1 MCCNNGTIVLP
12 PVTAP
17 NQMIDI
23 FSDQTVEGCHF
34 RQNIRS
40 YNHVFS
46 FTSIGV
52 HVDENLATR
61 TRGVY
66 TFRAQGSIYH
76 KIRSLLPNSS
86 DRLRYLQLYVYDI
99 DHENENRMSKNR
111 ELHLDL
117 LDKIKNILNAHNPFV
132 HTFRQLAQ
140 RPDIHECRL
149 QIKEQ
154 PRNRPQY
161 NLPTA
166 PEVAVVLVGAEEAGN
181 LRPRDIIVQSTS
193 GQLLNIPDI
202 TGYYDPLQY
211 PLLLPYGSYGWDANS
226 RSNVGRRTIL
236 PSSFVGSPRDMY
248 QRYQDA
254 MALVQ
259 KYGKPDLFLTM
270 TCNPNWPEIKAE
282 LLLGQSP
289 HDRPDLLTRVFHSK
303 FDEMKT
309 DILTKHVL
317 GKVLAYAYVIEYQ
330 KRGLPHAHM
339 VIILDEN
346 DKLRTPDD
354 YDNIFIAEIPD
365 KRLEPR
371 LYSAVLKHMI
381 HGPCGMYNERSPCMT
396 NGRCKRRFP
405 KSFSPITTL
414 GNDSYHVYRRREGES
429 VPLESNPSILVDNSW
444 VIPYNPWL
452 LLEYDCHIN
461 LEICSSVTS
470 VKYLYK
476 YVYKGPDRVALEV
489 RQGPNYDEVQQF
501 IDGRWQVW
509 FYTFQ
514 DITNVLGDEYYSRT
528 MLTQFFQLNVDD
540 ETANRYLYREIP
552 QHYRWCNSTKIW
564 QLRLNR
570 QRVIGRIY
578 TVSPS
583 EGERFYL
590 RILLSHIRGP
600 KSFDHLLMVNGI
612 AYPTFKQAA
621 EHHGL
626 LEHDDSIRQ
635 CLLEA
640 VTMHMP
646 STLRR
651 LFVTI
656 LVYCMPT
663 GVQSLWDEIYPYLIE
678 DYISSNSMNN
688 MYILNKTLQ
697 DINRLLL
704 QHNKNISEYDLPEM
718 TMNLDDNSTIPKV
731 IQDELSIVTLRE
743 DLNSIPRGTGKTYL
757 YRALLASVRSQG
769 RIAIAT
775 ATSGI
780 AVTLLPGGRTAHSRF
795 KIPLNPEASSMCSIT
810 KQSDL
815 AELIRHATIIIWDEA
830 TMTNRYAF
838 GALNRTLIDITG
850 VDYPFGAKLWC
861 LVVTFVKYFQLFLKV
876 QKLKLLLHR

>member
-1 MCCNNGTIVLP
+1 
-12 PVTAP
+12 
-17 NQMIDI
+17 
-23 FSDQTVEGCHF
+23 
-34 RQNIRS
+34 
-40 YNHVFS
+40 
-46 FTSIGV
+46 
-52 HVDENLATR
+52 
-61 TRGVY
+61 
-66 TFRAQGSIYH
+66 
-76 KIRSLLPNSS
+76 
-86 DRLRYLQLYVYDI
+86 
-99 DHENENRMSKNR
+99 MSENR

-166 PEVAVVLVGAEEAGN
+166 PEVAAVLVGGEEAGN

-193 GQLLNIPDI
+193 GHLLNIPDI

-211 PLLLPYGSYGWDANS
+211 PLLLPYDFYQGLLDAVYAGENYGG
-226 RSNVGRRTIL
+226 NVGRRTIL

-259 KYGKPDLFLTM
+259 KYRKPDLFLTM

-282 LLLGQSP
+282 LLPGQSP
-289 HDRPDLLTRVFHSK
+289 HDRPDLLTRVFYSK

-309 DILTKHVL
+309 DILTKNVL
-317 GKVLAYAYVIEYQ
+317 RKVLAYAYVIEYQ

-354 YDNIFIAEIPD
+354 YDNIVIDEIPD

-381 HGPCGMYNERSPCMT
+381 HGPCGMYNEQSPCMT
-396 NGRCKRRFP
+396 NGQCKRRFP
-405 KSFSPITTL
+405 KPFSPITTL
-414 GNDSYHVYRRREGES
+414 GNDSYPVYRRREGES

-501 IDGRWQVW
+501 IDGRWVCAPETLWKIFKFPMTRMTPSVELLQIHLPNKQQVR

-540 ETANRYLYREIP
+540 ETANWYLYREIP

-590 RILLSHIRGP
+590 RILHNHIRGP

-612 AYPTFKQAA
+612 AYPTFIQAA

-640 VTMHMP
+640 ATMHMP
-646 STLRR
+646 SALRR

-663 GVQSLWDEIYPYLIE
+663 GVRSLWDEIYPYLIE

-704 QHNKNISEYDLPEM
+704 QHNKNISEYNLPEM
-718 TMNLDDNSTIPKV
+718 TMNLDDNSTVPKVTVPKV
-731 IQDELSIVTLRE
+731 IQDKLSIVTPRE
-743 DLNSIPRGTGKTYL
+743 DLNSIATLNNDQCLAFNSIMEAVECNTGAIFFVDRPGGTGRTYL
-757 YRALLASVRSQG
+757 YCALLASVRSQG
-769 RIAIAT
+769 RIAIAK

-780 AVTLLPGGRTAHSRF
+780 AATLLPGGRTAHSRF
-795 KIPLNPEASSMCSIT
+795 KIPLNPEASSVCSIT

-815 AELIRHATIIIWDEA
+815 VELIRRATIIIWDEA

-838 GALNRTLIDITG
+838 EALNRTLIDITG
-850 VDYPFGAKLWC
+850 VDYPFGGKIMVFGGDFRQVLPIVPKGTKAE
-861 LVVTFVKYFQLFLKV
+861 TIAASIVKSSL
-876 QKLKLLLHR
+876 

>member
-1 MCCNNGTIVLP
+1 MLQIRPG
-12 PVTAP
+12 
-17 NQMIDI
+17 
-23 FSDQTVEGCHF
+23 DQSLFLRGGRLLQQYVVDNYVKIESNKLRWIRTH
-34 RQNIRS
+34 QNHIRADF
-40 YNHVFS
+40 Y
-46 FTSIGV
+46 
-52 HVDENLATR
+52 
-61 TRGVY
+61 
-66 TFRAQGSIYH
+66 QG
-76 KIRSLLPNSS
+76 
-86 DRLRYLQLYVYDI
+86 
-99 DHENENRMSKNR
+99 
-111 ELHLDL
+111 L
-117 LDKIKNILNAHNPFV
+117 LDA
-132 HTFRQLAQ
+132 
-140 RPDIHECRL
+140 IH
-149 QIKEQ
+149 
-154 PRNRPQY
+154 
-161 NLPTA
+161 
-166 PEVAVVLVGAEEAGN
+166 AGEN
-181 LRPRDIIVQSTS
+181 
-193 GQLLNIPDI
+193 
-202 TGYYDPLQY
+202 
-211 PLLLPYGSYGWDANS
+211 YGG
-226 RSNVGRRTIL
+226 NVGRRTIL

-282 LLLGQSP
+282 LLPGQSP
-289 HDRPDLLTRVFHSK
+289 HDRPDLLTRIFHSK

-354 YDNIFIAEIPD
+354 YDNIVRAEIPD

-371 LYSAVLKHMI
+371 LYSVVLKHMI
-381 HGPCGMYNERSPCMT
+381 HGPCG
-396 NGRCKRRFP
+396 
-405 KSFSPITTL
+405 I
-414 GNDSYHVYRRREGES
+414 REGES
-429 VPLESNPSILVDNSW
+429 VPVESNPSVLVDNSW

-452 LLEYDCHIN
+452 LLKYDCHIN

-501 IDGRWQVW
+501 IDGRWVCAPEALWKIFKFSMTKMTHSVERFQIHLPNKQQVR

-514 DITNVLGDEYYSRT
+514 DIKNVLADEYYSRT

-552 QHYRWCNSTKIW
+552 QHYRWCNSAKIW
-564 QLRLNR
+564 QLRLNH

-583 EGERFYL
+583 EKERFYL
-590 RILLSHIRGP
+590 RILLNHIRGP

-640 VTMHMP
+640 ATMHMP
-646 STLRR
+646 SALRR

-656 LVYCMPT
+656 LVYCVPT
-663 GVQSLWDEIYPYLIE
+663 GVRSLWDEIYPYLIE

-704 QHNKNISEYDLPEM
+704 QYNKNISEYDLPEM
-718 TMNLDDNSTIPKV
+718 TINLDDNSTVPKV
-731 IQDELSIVTLRE
+731 IQDEFSIVTPRE
-743 DLNSIPRGTGKTYL
+743 DLNSIATLNSDQHLAFNSIMEAVECNTDAIFFVDGLEGIGKTYL
-757 YRALLASVRSQG
+757 YCALLASVRSQG

-780 AVTLLPGGRTAHSRF
+780 AATLLPGGRTAHSRF
-795 KIPLNPEASSMCSIT
+795 KIPLNPEASSVCSIT

-815 AELIRHATIIIWDEA
+815 AELIRRATVIIWDEA

-838 GALNRTLIDITG
+838 EALNRTLIDITG
-850 VDYPFGAKLWC
+850 VDCPFGGKIMVFGGDFRQVLPLVPKGTKAETIAASIVKSPLWSHIQILRLKQNMC
-861 LVVTFVKYFQLFLKV
+861 YINDQQFGEFLLSVGNGVQPTIIDEMIKVPSTDPGSTQTKSNHFNISIHTFLTKG
-876 QKLKLLLHR
+876 